1 MAEIKKTP
9 TSKTCK
15 ICNTLKGVENYHLNK
30 SGLYGYHNECK
41 DCRSKKR
48 KELEYEAPLEGT
60 KLCPKCEQT
69 LDISKFNKDKSNSTG
84 LQTYCK
90 ECGTQN
96 TKKWASSYDGYLKKL
111 FLDIKHNA
119 KKRAKS
125 LEVNITIDD
134 LKELYEAQNGLC
146 ALSGIKMTMDTYM
159 VKENQHIINKNNI
172 SVDRIDSDKGYD
184 KDNIQLVCAIINR
197 MKSDLPDN
205 DFIDICQ
212 KIINHKTIKTSKTVI
227 V

>member
-1 MAEIKKTP
+1 MNI
-9 TSKTCK
+9 SKSCSECK
-15 ICNTLKGVENYHLNK
+15 VEKNLNGFHK
-30 SGLYGYHNECK
+30 SRSGLYGHNSICK
-41 DCRSKKR
+41 DCRSKTR

-96 TKKWASSYDGYLKKL
+96 TKKWASSYDGYFKRL

-125 LEVNITIDD
+125 LDVNITVDD

-159 VKENQHIINKNNI
+159 VKENQHIINKYNI
-172 SVDRIDSDKGYD
+172 SVDRINSDKGYD
-184 KDNIQLVCAIINR
+184 KDNIQLVCAIVNR
-197 MKSDLPDN
+197 MKTDLPDN
-205 DFIDICQ
+205 DFIDLCQ
-212 KIINHKTIKTSKTVI
+212 KIINHKTTKTSKTII